1 MDTEFLILQGLGLSI
16 VLVLG
21 NFLAHDLLDSEEDF
35 SRVLRN
41 AFNQVFGVSAFVL
54 LLIFQQ

>member
-1 MDTEFLILQGLGLSI
+1 MDAEFLILQGLGLSI
-16 VLVLG
+16 GLVLG
-21 NFLAHDLLDSEEDF
+21 NFLAHGLLYSEEDF

-41 AFNQVFGVSAFVL
+41 SFNQVFGVSMFVL